1 MQYMSST
8 PNLPGLRLFSMRSQD
23 SLRTLKKY
31 LGALE
36 VRGHHYVTWKVV
48 RRSRATL
55 AVACGMG
62 EKDIQT
68 KGEWSSKA
76 YKVYVAK
83 DEVERLQR
91 FGQMVDD
98 SSDSEHSDEMEEV
111 D

>member
-1 MQYMSST
+1 M
-8 PNLPGLRLFSMRSQD
+8 
-23 SLRTLKKY
+23 
-31 LGALE
+31 
-36 VRGHHYVTWKVV
+36 

-55 AVACGMG
+55 AVAGGVG
-62 EKDIQT
+62 EKDIKT

-98 SSDSEHSDEMEEV
+98 SSDSEPSDEMEEV